1 MVYKK
6 KTKKRQI
13 KRKETKKRQKI
24 YRKNT
29 KRKFRGGGRV
39 NVYDLLMGLPLDD
52 KDFFENFKAYVA
64 IKPVIKFYSFAGGD
78 DTIEIAGATIIGD
91 TKILFDVKDY
101 QFETIFIDEKNI
113 KYLVCADLLK
123 EYTPEQLKNGIDLL
137 DFNPTIIENCKKDK
151 VNYKDCVKIRISKI
165 PKPQVKHQDPQVQP
179 QVEDDQILQ
188 SRLDKICT
196 ENDRYCSDTKSI
208 YSWAKRHLFSLDN
221 LFKLKDD
228 TNDEIIKA
236 LCKDILSTID
246 DRIQYK
252 EWFLEN
258 CLNYYREINY
268 DNDDNIIEEIKLLY
282 VTTKLK
288 ELKELNKDNDI
299 ILDWAI
305 DNLKSNTDM
314 FNYLLNTPDTGI
326 NNFKYIIK
334 LCFFNV
340 HCPILDAKIK
350 DWFTSS
356 SSDIFFNSILFEE
369 EENKCDLI
377 DQEYVKYLT
386 SLEEKRQ
393 QEEKEK
399 RQKIINTYKD
409 KTIEQL
415 LEMLSKKEEEKEN
428 NENMQGQSLLP
439 SIKKV
444 INEIKT
450 AIVSRKYFESQR
462 DTLSCGR
469 HALNNLLGRECFTFS
484 KDNKTPMDLTIEPKS
499 EPIDLQSL
507 CYTMNNSIAK
517 KYFECLDSE
526 NYDTPLLMSA
536 LCLVKYKMTEANKEK
551 HEIINSK
558 EFKMIVNEGGRN
570 HWVAICR
577 YKDDS
582 HIYYFDSLK
591 VSPIQYTLHRF
602 KDEYLNN
609 TNQLWFNV
617 VEMSEYKNPISL
629 FRFAKMN

>member
-6 KTKKRQI
+6 KTKKR
-13 KRKETKKRQKI
+13 RETKKRQKI

-123 EYTPEQLKNGIDLL
+123 EYTPDQLKIGIDLL
-137 DFNPTIIENCKKDK
+137 DFNPTIIENCKKYK

-165 PKPQVKHQDPQVQP
+165 PKPQVKPQDPQVQP

-236 LCKDILSTID
+236 LCKDILSKID

-252 EWFLEN
+252 QWFLEN
-258 CLNYYREINY
+258 CLKYYREINY
-268 DNDDNIIEEIKLLY
+268 DNDNNIIEEIKLLY

-288 ELKELNKDNDI
+288 ELNKDNDI
-299 ILDWAI
+299 IIDWAI
-305 DNLKSNTDM
+305 DNLKSNTCM
-314 FNYLLNTPDTGI
+314 FDDLLNARDTGI

-334 LCFFNV
+334 FCFLNV
-340 HCPILDAKIK
+340 HCPNLDTKIK
-350 DWFTSS
+350 DWFTSRTP
-356 SSDIFFNSILFEE
+356 DIFFNSILFEE
-369 EENKCDLI
+369 DKCTLI
-377 DQEYVKYLT
+377 QVEYAKYLK

-393 QEEKEK
+393 QEEEKK
-399 RQKIINTYKD
+399 RQQIITTYKD
-409 KTIEQL
+409 KTIERL
-415 LEMLSKKEEEKEN
+415 LELLSTKENEKEN
-428 NENMQGQSLLP
+428 NENIQGHHLLS
-439 SIKKV
+439 SIQEE
-444 INEIKT
+444 INKIKT

-462 DTLSCGR
+462 DPLSCGR
-469 HALNNLLGRECFTFS
+469 HALNNLLGRKCFTFS
-484 KDNKTPMDLTIEPKS
+484 KDNKTPIDLTIEPKS

-517 KYFECLDSE
+517 DFFECLDSE

-536 LCLVKYKMTEANKEK
+536 LCLVKYEMTEVNDNEK
-551 HEIINSK
+551 HKIIKSK
-558 EFKMIVNEGGRN
+558 EFKMIVNEGVRK

-577 YKDDS
+577 YKGDS

-591 VSPIQYTLHRF
+591 DSPIQYTLDKF
-602 KDEYLNN
+602 SDEYLNN
-609 TNQLWFNV
+609 TNQSWFNV
-617 VEMSEYKNPISL
+617 VPMSEYKNPISL
-629 FRFAKMN
+629 FYFS